1 MKRAMPF
8 GEQVDVSSDESS
20 SSDGDD
26 HKAESEQMSNNI
38 AVDQV
43 VEELVSEGTK
53 TICDHLDMVKC
64 ESEHM
69 SDNLN
74 IGQGVEELVSEEHP
88 ATKREARCSVYA
100 KNKIRRRPELLW
112 ILRLFSPLL
121 ILLLMA
127 DQKSDALLR
136 RARMYQEYM
145 QLVPIPTQTHSTIP
159 CISWAG
165 LAASIKK
172 LYGQPLHYLTNL
184 CMKQRD
190 QMRVGADDEVD
201 PLEMLIHPT
210 KAESSIWLMEEV
222 HRRTSSP
229 HYLAKLWLAD
239 PMYHVYIDPIFPKLQ
254 NPSK

>member
-43 VEELVSEGTK
+43 VEELVSE
-53 TICDHLDMVKC
+53 
-64 ESEHM
+64 
-69 SDNLN
+69 
-74 IGQGVEELVSEEHP
+74 
-88 ATKREARCSVYA
+88 
-100 KNKIRRRPELLW
+100 
-112 ILRLFSPLL
+112 
-121 ILLLMA
+121 
-127 DQKSDALLR
+127 DALLR

-239 PMYHVYIDPIFPKLQ
+239 PMYHVYIDPVFPKLQ

>member
-1 MKRAMPF
+1 MNYRPISHSLIDKFLLMESSAMKRAMPF

-43 VEELVSEGTK
+43 VEELVSE
-53 TICDHLDMVKC
+53 
-64 ESEHM
+64 
-69 SDNLN
+69 
-74 IGQGVEELVSEEHP
+74 
-88 ATKREARCSVYA
+88 
-100 KNKIRRRPELLW
+100 
-112 ILRLFSPLL
+112 
-121 ILLLMA
+121 
-127 DQKSDALLR
+127 DALLR

-239 PMYHVYIDPIFPKLQ
+239 PMYHVYIDPVFPKLQ

>member
-1 MKRAMPF
+1 MNYRPISHSLIDKFLLMESSAMKRAMPF

-74 IGQGVEELVSEEHP
+74 IGQGVEELVSE
-88 ATKREARCSVYA
+88 
-100 KNKIRRRPELLW
+100 
-112 ILRLFSPLL
+112 
-121 ILLLMA
+121 
-127 DQKSDALLR
+127 
-136 RARMYQEYM
+136 
-145 QLVPIPTQTHSTIP
+145 
-159 CISWAG
+159 G

>member
-1 MKRAMPF
+1 MNYRPISHSLIDKFLLMESSGTTMKMAMPF

-38 AVDQV
+38 AVNQV
-43 VEELVSEGTK
+43 VEELVSE
-53 TICDHLDMVKC
+53 
-64 ESEHM
+64 
-69 SDNLN
+69 
-74 IGQGVEELVSEEHP
+74 
-88 ATKREARCSVYA
+88 
-100 KNKIRRRPELLW
+100 
-112 ILRLFSPLL
+112 
-121 ILLLMA
+121 
-127 DQKSDALLR
+127 DAFLR

-145 QLVPIPTQTHSTIP
+145 QLVPIPTQTHSSIP
-159 CISWAG
+159 CTSWAG

-184 CMKQRD
+184 CIKQRD
-190 QMRVGADDEVD
+190 QMRIGADDEVD

>member
-1 MKRAMPF
+1 MNYRPISHSLIDKFLLMESSAMKRAMPF

-74 IGQGVEELVSEEHP
+74 IGQGVEELVSE
-88 ATKREARCSVYA
+88 
-100 KNKIRRRPELLW
+100 
-112 ILRLFSPLL
+112 
-121 ILLLMA
+121 
-127 DQKSDALLR
+127 DALLR

-239 PMYHVYIDPIFPKLQ
+239 PMYHVYIDPVFPKLQ

>member
-1 MKRAMPF
+1 MNYRPISHSLIDKFLLMESSAMKRAMPF

-127 DQKSDALLR
+127 DQKS
-136 RARMYQEYM
+136 
-145 QLVPIPTQTHSTIP
+145 
-159 CISWAG
+159 G

>member
-1 MKRAMPF
+1 MNYRPISDSLIDKFLLMESSGTTMKMAMPF

-38 AVDQV
+38 AVNQV
-43 VEELVSEGTK
+43 VEELVSE
-53 TICDHLDMVKC
+53 
-64 ESEHM
+64 
-69 SDNLN
+69 
-74 IGQGVEELVSEEHP
+74 
-88 ATKREARCSVYA
+88 
-100 KNKIRRRPELLW
+100 
-112 ILRLFSPLL
+112 
-121 ILLLMA
+121 
-127 DQKSDALLR
+127 DAFLR

-145 QLVPIPTQTHSTIP
+145 QLVPIPTQTHSSIP
-159 CISWAG
+159 CTSWAG

-184 CMKQRD
+184 CIKQRD
-190 QMRVGADDEVD
+190 QMRIGADDEVD